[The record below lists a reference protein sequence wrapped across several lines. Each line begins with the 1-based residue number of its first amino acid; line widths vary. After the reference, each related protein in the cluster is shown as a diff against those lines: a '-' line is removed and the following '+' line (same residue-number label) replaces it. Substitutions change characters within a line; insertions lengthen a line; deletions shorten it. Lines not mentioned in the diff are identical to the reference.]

1 MTSSRPYF
9 LRGIFEWIVDN
20 HLTPHVLIDARADG
34 VIVPQEYVEDGKIV
48 LNISPDAV
56 HSMVINNQFLEF
68 KARFSGVSRN
78 ISVPVAAIL
87 AIYARE
93 NGKGMVFNPDNEL
106 GDPDGGGGGHDGQ
119 GGGVKHETSDR
130 PKRQKPSLTLVKK

>member
-9 LRGIFEWIVDN
+9 LRAIFEWIVDN
-20 HLTPHVLIDARADG
+20 QLTPHVLIDAKAEG

-48 LNISPDAV
+48 LNVSPGAV

-68 KARFSGVSRN
+68 KARFSGVSRH
-78 ISVPVAAIL
+78 ISAPVATIL

-106 GDPDGGGGGHDGQ
+106 GDPDDGGPDGQ
-119 GGGVKHETSDR
+119 GGLEHEPSDR
-130 PKRQKPSLTLVKK
+130 PKRQKPNLTLVKK

>member
-68 KARFSGVSRN
+68 KARFSGVSRH

-106 GDPDGGGGGHDGQ
+106 GDPEGGGGGHDGQ
-119 GGGVKHETSDR
+119 GGGMKHETSGR